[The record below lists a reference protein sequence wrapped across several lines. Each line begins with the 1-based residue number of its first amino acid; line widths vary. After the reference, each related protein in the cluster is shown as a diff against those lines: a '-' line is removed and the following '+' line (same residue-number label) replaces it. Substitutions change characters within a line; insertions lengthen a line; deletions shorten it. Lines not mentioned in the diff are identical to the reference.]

1 MPVPRF
7 FVSASLTAGAPLA
20 LPESAAHHAARVLR
34 LRVGDTVTLFN
45 GEGGEY
51 TAVLT
56 QIDKHRVLVEVGGHS
71 ALERESPLDVTLI
84 QAISSGERMDTTLQ
98 KAVEL
103 GVQQVI
109 PVMSE
114 RSVVRLQ
121 GARAE
126 KRLAHWQQVAISAC
140 EQCGRNRVP
149 EIKQL
154 VPLTAFLSAPRP
166 QALRWMLTPGAE
178 TRLRDLSRPDQPIEL
193 LIGPEGGFADFELDR
208 ARAAGFLPVCLGPR
222 VLRTETAAPA
232 LLAAVQALW
241 GDF

>member
-1 MPVPRF
+1 MSAPRF
-7 FVSASLTAGAPLA
+7 YVSAPLASGARLA

-34 LRVGDTVTLFN
+34 LRIGDAVTLFS

-51 TAVLT
+51 GAS
-56 QIDKHRVLVEVGGHS
+56 IIAIGKRAVEVEIGAHL
-71 ALERESPLDVTLI
+71 AIERESPLTIDLV
-84 QAISSGERMDTTLQ
+84 QALSSGERMDATLQ

-103 GVQQVI
+103 GVHSI
-109 PVMSE
+109 TPVMSE

-121 GARAE
+121 GERAD
-126 KRLAHWQQVAISAC
+126 RRAAHWQQVAVSAC

-149 EIKQL
+149 EVRPL
-154 VPLTAFLSAPRP
+154 LSLTAFLSAPRP
-166 QALRWMLTPGAE
+166 AALRWVLLPGADAA
-178 TRLRDLSRPDQPIEL
+178 LRDLPRPQQPIEL
-193 LIGPEGGFADFELDR
+193 LVGPEGGFSAAEAGR
-208 ARAAGFLPVCLGPR
+208 AQQAGFVPVRLGPR